1 MCGGAQHDMEEF
13 PNLHLTFC
21 NIISGAD
28 DLLHELPFC
37 SHFANDKQLQGAQ
50 LLLPLVKHTHIH
62 TTFLL
67 PLSYFYLRIP
77 DDLSR
82 DVPPLVSVFV
92 EN

>member
-50 LLLPLVKHTHIH
+50 LLLPLVKHTHTHYFSLTIII
-62 TTFLL
+62 FLFADSRRL
-67 PLSYFYLRIP
+67 VPGCPPTSQRLR
-77 DDLSR
+77 
-82 DVPPLVSVFV
+82 
-92 EN
+92 